1 VSSSDQPGGARTGS
15 ASDVS
20 ADVERLDSCFVDRV
34 LCDNDP
40 VIRQGVLAANSSIPA
55 GGPADADCG
64 SADICSDIA
73 G

>member
-1 VSSSDQPGGARTGS
+1 MPSSDQPGGARTGS

-20 ADVERLDSCFVDRV
+20 ADVEQLDSCFVDRV
-34 LCDNDP
+34 VYDDDP
-40 VIRQGVLAANSSIPA
+40 VIRPGVLAANSSIPV
-55 GGPADADCG
+55 GGPAGADCG